1 MPNIEYGD
9 YVKFTLL
16 KARPSW
22 RRLAADEKEA
32 LKSDLDHAIWKSGAN
47 AAPRAPIE
55 SFSTVGTRADV
66 DLLLLQ
72 SAPTIETFHQTAA
85 AINQTRAAA
94 HFDQPHS
101 YLSLR
106 QASRYDTRGENPEV
120 KTYDKRYF
128 IVYPMTKTRPWY
140 GLQQKERQAMMTG
153 HIGVGRRYPGVT
165 INTTY
170 SFGIDDP
177 EFVVA
182 FETDDPSEFVALV
195 MDLREVPGSQFTA
208 KETPI
213 FTTIRMPLAEALNA
227 IG

>member
-9 YVKFTLL
+9 YVKFSFF
-16 KARPSW
+16 KARASW
-22 RRLAADEKEA
+22 RLLDPEKKPQIREELVATVEAA
-32 LKSDLDHAIWKSGAN
+32 
-47 AAPRAPIE
+47 AAETGSPVS
-55 SFSTVGTRADV
+55 SFSAVGTRADV
-66 DLLLLQ
+66 DLLLFQ
-72 SAPTIETFHQTAA
+72 SAPSVETFHSTAA
-85 AINQTRAAA
+85 ALNRSEAMA

-106 QASRYDTRGENPEV
+106 RQTRYKHGGGNPDVER
-120 KTYDKRYF
+120 KDKRYF

-140 GLQQKERQAMMTG
+140 GLPMEERQGMMNDHFRIG
-153 HIGVGRRYPGVT
+153 HDYPGVT

-182 FETDDPSEFVALV
+182 FETDDPSEFVSLV
-195 MDLREVPGSQFTA
+195 MDLREVPGAQYTES
-208 KETPI
+208 ETPI
-213 FTTIRMPLAEALNA
+213 FTTIRMPLPEALQA

>member
-9 YVKFTLL
+9 YVKFSFF

-22 RRLAADEKEA
+22 KLLNRDLKSRLREELISTIREAADA
-32 LKSDLDHAIWKSGAN
+32 SD
-47 AAPRAPIE
+47 API
-55 SFSTVGTRADV
+55 SCFSAVGTRADV
-66 DLLLLQ
+66 DLLLFQ
-72 SAPTIETFHQTAA
+72 NAPTVDVFHNTASM
-85 AINQTRAAA
+85 INRSEASA
-94 HFDQPHS
+94 HFDQPFS

-106 QASRYDTRGENPEV
+106 RKTRYKHGGGNPEV
-120 KTYDKRYF
+120 VRKDKRYF

-140 GLQQKERQAMMTG
+140 GLTMTERQEMMNDHFRVG
-153 HIGVGRRYPGVT
+153 HGYPGVT

-182 FETDDPSEFVALV
+182 FETDDPSEFVSLV
-195 MDLREVPGSQFTA
+195 MDLREVPGAQYTA
-208 KETPI
+208 SETPI
-213 FTTIRMPLAEALNA
+213 FTTIRMSLPDALQA

>member
-9 YVKFTLL
+9 YVKFSFL
-16 KARPSW
+16 KARASW
-22 RRLAADEKEA
+22 RLIEPNRKTQMQEELASTIQAAGEEA
-32 LKSDLDHAIWKSGAN
+32 GS
-47 AAPRAPIE
+47 PIS
-55 SFSTVGTRADV
+55 SFSLVGTRADV
-66 DLLLLQ
+66 DLLLFQ
-72 SAPTIETFHQTAA
+72 SSPSVETFHTMAA
-85 AINQTRAAA
+85 ALNRTEALA

-106 QASRYDTRGENPEV
+106 RKTRYRHGGGNPDVER
-120 KTYDKRYF
+120 KEKRYF

-140 GLQQKERQAMMTG
+140 GLSMEERQQMMNDHFRIG
-153 HIGVGRRYPGVT
+153 HGYPGVT

-182 FETDDPSEFVALV
+182 FETDDPSEFVSLV
-195 MDLREVPGSQFTA
+195 MDLREVPGAQYTA
-208 KETPI
+208 SETPI
-213 FTTIRMPLAEALNA
+213 FTTIRMPLTEALQA

>member
-9 YVKFTLL
+9 YVRFSFF

-22 RRLAADEKEA
+22 RLLEPNR
-32 LKSDLDHAIWKSGAN
+32 KSQLREEFVSAVNDAGESAGS
-47 AAPRAPIE
+47 PIS
-55 SFSTVGTRADV
+55 SFSAVGTRADV
-66 DLLLLQ
+66 DLLLFQ
-72 SAPTIETFHQTAA
+72 SAASVETFHETAV
-85 AINQTRAAA
+85 AINRTEAAA

-106 QASRYDTRGENPEV
+106 RKTRYRHGGGNPAVER
-120 KTYDKRYF
+120 KDKRYF

-140 GLQQKERQAMMTG
+140 GLSMDERQEMMNDHFRIG
-153 HIGVGRRYPGVT
+153 HEYPGVT

-182 FETDDPSEFVALV
+182 FETDDPSEFVSLV
-195 MDLREVPGSQFTA
+195 MDLREVPGAQFTA
-208 KETPI
+208 SETPI
-213 FTTIRMPLAEALNA
+213 FTTIRMPLIEALQA
-227 IG
+227 VG

>member
-9 YVKFTLL
+9 YVKFSFF

-22 RRLAADEKEA
+22 RLLEPSRKSRLREELISALHEASDETE
-32 LKSDLDHAIWKSGAN
+32 S
-47 AAPRAPIE
+47 PI
-55 SFSTVGTRADV
+55 SCFSAVGTRADV
-66 DLLLLQ
+66 DLLLFQ
-72 SAPTIETFHQTAA
+72 SAPSVEAFHATAA
-85 AINQTRAAA
+85 AINRTEAAA

-106 QASRYDTRGENPEV
+106 RKTRYKHGGGNPEV
-120 KTYDKRYF
+120 VVKDKRYF
-128 IVYPMTKTRPWY
+128 IVYPMTKTRSWY
-140 GLQQKERQAMMTG
+140 GLSMEERQGMMNDHFRIG
-153 HIGVGRRYPGVT
+153 HGYPGVT

-195 MDLREVPGSQFTA
+195 MDLREVPGSQYTA
-208 KETPI
+208 SETPI
-213 FTTIRMPLAEALNA
+213 FTTIRMPLTEALLA